1 MALERDPVTADVRLI
16 FEAVNNSEHQDFF
29 PRISYDGS
37 RVSAGGQ
44 LFDGLD
50 PDTGWNPV
58 TRMTLSDALAPG
70 QQSQIVVTIPRVSGP
85 GFTGIPHSDD
95 PPEAMLLRLYADTNP
110 NPAAPFEADRSDP
123 FYVAFEKKE
132 GDDDA
137 RFFFPD
143 LEITGLT
150 LSPEYPTVG
159 DTVTATFNVANIGPR
174 NAPASTADLLVDGA
188 YHKSAQ
194 IPAIAAHEST
204 NVSMTWVATLEPAVL
219 TVAIDAANL
228 VAESSVSNNVV
239 TAAFNGGALP
249 DLTVSGVKMIPASAE
264 NGNVPRFEITLQNK
278 GKGNAKPYKV
288 IATTESGS
296 VFFMQFAALKA
307 GANEVQTYPWTT
319 SIGTG
324 AVILS
329 VDAAN
334 AIQEADETN
343 NVHIA
348 RLPDLTTRSNVSVG
362 IADDGSAILS
372 FEITNSGKMAA
383 PSAQVQI
390 TTDGQTSSI
399 HIMSTG
405 PLGIGEAISL
415 QSGALPGEGRH
426 HIDVRIDPLGLIP
439 EADQDNNSLVFLYT
453 IGPMAE
459 LVVTAI
465 SLEPDPFTFGEL
477 LTLEF
482 AVANQGGK
490 KSEATTAQIYDPVA
504 AVLLGTVTI
513 PVVEPGEQHRITFQ
527 WTVETALTSVKIVLD
542 PGLLIDEEDED
553 NNTSVLTLSP

>member
-1 MALERDPVTADVRLI
+1 
-16 FEAVNNSEHQDFF
+16 
-29 PRISYDGS
+29 
-37 RVSAGGQ
+37 
-44 LFDGLD
+44 
-50 PDTGWNPV
+50 
-58 TRMTLSDALAPG
+58 
-70 QQSQIVVTIPRVSGP
+70 
-85 GFTGIPHSDD
+85 
-95 PPEAMLLRLYADTNP
+95 
-110 NPAAPFEADRSDP
+110 
-123 FYVAFEKKE
+123 
-132 GDDDA
+132 
-137 RFFFPD
+137 
-143 LEITGLT
+143 
-150 LSPEYPTVG
+150 
-159 DTVTATFNVANIGPR
+159 
-174 NAPASTADLLVDGA
+174 
-188 YHKSAQ
+188 
-194 IPAIAAHEST
+194 
-204 NVSMTWVATLEPAVL
+204 
-219 TVAIDAANL
+219 
-228 VAESSVSNNVV
+228 
-239 TAAFNGGALP
+239 
-249 DLTVSGVKMIPASAE
+249 
-264 NGNVPRFEITLQNK
+264 
-278 GKGNAKPYKV
+278 
-288 IATTESGS
+288 
-296 VFFMQFAALKA
+296 
-307 GANEVQTYPWTT
+307 
-319 SIGTG
+319 
-324 AVILS
+324 
-329 VDAAN
+329 
-334 AIQEADETN
+334 
-343 NVHIA
+343 
-348 RLPDLTTRSNVSVG
+348 LPDLTTRSNVSVG